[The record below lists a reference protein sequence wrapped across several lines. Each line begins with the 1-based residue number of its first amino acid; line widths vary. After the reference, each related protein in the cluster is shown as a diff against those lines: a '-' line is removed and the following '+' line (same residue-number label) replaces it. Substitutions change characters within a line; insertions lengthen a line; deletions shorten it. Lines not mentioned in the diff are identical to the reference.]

1 MKRIFAPLL
10 ALLIL
15 TGCAGNT
22 PIPTP
27 PQAETPPPT
36 EEAFV
41 PEETPEQDTAS
52 TSSPGTDDPST
63 EQPAELSAEAQ
74 AGSDVLAAKAAA
86 VYAAVTEGAFTLS
99 VTEPGGTTTTLEIL
113 PGVNDWNVQG
123 RENTFSYTYRWSEA
137 AAEDWDTQCTAAA
150 IGNTVTLAA
159 SEELRI
165 SCCAN
170 GDVIEFTDHGS
181 VMYLRAVNPKEGQEP
196 FEWSFCGAMTMLASD
211 VLAYEMWNVTADGG
225 LHPQEA
231 AAQMLEQIAANY
243 RAAPDWALWKPLDTR
258 AGEADVFDIYWGE
271 PQAFCCGMSLRLQFD
286 DYHGERANRWQAGAG
301 LSEPDGDGYC
311 GYGAEVVV
319 RKNADGDWQYEERG
333 SGGYSVDPQN
343 TEGKPQLEW
352 LVEVFCLTEGFTHDW
367 RTPYHIL
374 DLGEEELSRLPA
386 ILDRLTEAEARELC
400 TALGRCLRE
409 YDYWE
414 WSVELLAPLLG
425 DYGAW
430 LDA

>member
-1 MKRIFAPLL
+1 MKRFFTALL
-10 ALLIL
+10 TLLIL
-15 TGCAGNT
+15 TGCAGKT
-22 PIPTP
+22 PTP
-27 PQAETPPPT
+27 TLPQAETPPPT
-36 EEAFV
+36 EETAV
-41 PEETPEQDTAS
+41 PAETPAQSAAS
-52 TSSPGTDDPST
+52 APSAEDPT

-74 AGSDVLAAKAAA
+74 AESDALAAKAAA
-86 VYAAVTEGAFTLS
+86 VYAAVAEDAFTLS
-99 VTEPGGTTTTLEIL
+99 VTEPDGTTTTLEIL
-113 PGVNDWNVQG
+113 PGVNDGNVQS

-137 AAEDWDTQCTAAA
+137 TAEDWDAQCAAAA
-150 IGNTVTLAA
+150 IGNAVTLAA

-165 SCCAN
+165 SCRAN

-181 VMYLRAVNPKEGQEP
+181 VMYLRAVNPKEGLEP
-196 FEWSFCGAMTMLASD
+196 FAWNFCGAMTLIAGD
-211 VLAYEMWNVTADGG
+211 ALAYEMWNVTADGG

-243 RAAPDWALWKPLDTR
+243 RAAPDWALWKPLDTQ

-271 PQAFCCGMSLRLQFD
+271 PQAFCCGMSLRLKFD
-286 DYHGERANRWQAGAG
+286 DYHSESTNRWQVGAG

-319 RKNADGDWQYEERG
+319 RKNADGDWQYAERG

-367 RTPYHIL
+367 RAPYYIL
-374 DLGEEELSRLPA
+374 DLDEEDLSRLPS
-386 ILDRLTEAEARELC
+386 ILAQLTEAEARDLC
-400 TALGRCLRE
+400 AVLGRCLRE

-414 WSVELLAPLLG
+414 WSIELLAPLLG